1 MDEYYKILG
10 VSPDADND
18 TIEDAYLKLR
28 AKYAK
33 DRFLE
38 GEEGNIAAKNL
49 TKLDEAYEEILSFRE
64 EMTVY
69 RKDNSDTYQNN
80 DFDGATLL
88 DVSDAIS
95 AGDLK
100 KAQEKLDAIQQKD
113 AEWHYLQSVVF
124 YKKNW
129 VEQSK
134 QQLEIAI
141 NMDPNNSKYTTAY
154 NKLKAKMDSNQ
165 RSFQSNYSQGYGG
178 NQQANGQQM
187 GGTNDC
193 LTFCATWCCMDMLC
207 SICCQ

>member
-1 MDEYYKILG
+1 MDEYYKLLG

-18 TIEDAYLKLR
+18 EIEDAYLKLR

-69 RKDNSDTYQNN
+69 RKDNSESPEYS
-80 DFDGATLL
+80 DFDTATLA
-88 DVSDAIS
+88 DVSDALT
-95 AGDLK
+95 AGNLK
-100 KAQEKLDAIQQKD
+100 LAQEKLDEIQQKD

-134 QQLEIAI
+134 QQLEIALE
-141 NMDPNNSKYTTAY
+141 MDP
-154 NKLKAKMDSNQ
+154 
-165 RSFQSNYSQGYGG
+165 G
-178 NQQANGQQM
+178 NQKYIDAHAKVVAKLNYANSQYNEQFHSGNANYQSQRQM
-187 GGTNDC
+187 GGDGC
-193 LTFCATWCCMDMLC
+193 LDFCTAYCCAEIMCSLC
-207 SICCQ
+207 CGH

>member
-18 TIEDAYLKLR
+18 AIEDAYLKLR

-38 GEEGNIAAKNL
+38 GEAGNIAAKNL

-69 RKDNSDTYQNN
+69 RKDNSEANSN
-80 DFDGATLL
+80 SDFGGATLL
-88 DVSDAIS
+88 DVSDAIT
-95 AGDLK
+95 AGNLK
-100 KAQEKLDAIQQKD
+100 LAQEKLDEIQQKD

-134 QQLEIAI
+134 QQLEIALQ
-141 NMDPNNSKYTTAY
+141 MDP
-154 NKLKAKMDSNQ
+154 
-165 RSFQSNYSQGYGG
+165 G
-178 NQQANGQQM
+178 NQKYVGAHAKVVAKLNYANSQYADEFHSGNANYNTQKQM
-187 GGTNDC
+187 GGDGC
-193 LTFCATWCCMDMLC
+193 LDFCTAYCCAEIMCSLC
-207 SICCQ
+207 CGH